1 MGILYIVVFVFITM
15 IASFSLSQ
23 VYALPIIHDDD
34 YILEKFATGLEYPV
48 TMTFVGE
55 DILVLEK
62 NTGKVIRIQDTGV
75 IYNEPV
81 LDLPVLF
88 QGETGLLGIASASN
102 HVYLY
107 YTESLSGFDKYG
119 IARSDGSVST
129 ENSENVIY
137 QYDWNG
143 ERLINPVLLKELPLL
158 NASHLG
164 GVITIG
170 PNNEIYFV
178 IGDQWQ
184 FTTSSGDVI
193 HYDKDDSFQNIPV
206 SPIYETGS
214 IFKVVTENNN
224 SVELFAMGIRN
235 SFGLAI
241 DPVTGYLWDTENG
254 QNVQLGFDE
263 INLVK
268 PRFDSGW
275 FCIMGPSDR
284 EIYDLCT
291 LKPKLSENFAY
302 SNPEFSWHEQVAP
315 TAIAFPDKYGFEKYS
330 DSLFV
335 GDINNGRIYKFQLN
349 TDRTGFVFSNPDL
362 LDLVADYNDE
372 MTEILFAEGIPGGVT
387 DIEFHDGA
395 MYVVSIGDGSI
406 YKIYSK
412 ELVEEKKKWNAEILK
427 LLKTRM
433 GVEYVNLSNID
444 FRGINFDNV
453 NISNV
458 DFTRANLSHVDLSSQ
473 NITGTIL
480 TGANLSNANL
490 TGVDLS
496 GKDLTNT
503 ILTGANLSNAN
514 LSSADLRNTLLVDAN
529 FSNAILTEADLTNAD
544 VTGIILA
551 DADLENAVLTN
562 TILNCSANI
571 KDKTAI
577 QSLECFIAFFTQTCK
592 FWIFNFCN

>member
-1 MGILYIVVFVFITM
+1 M

-75 IYNEPV
+75 IYSEPV

-107 YTESLSGFDKYG
+107 YTESISGFDRYG

-143 ERLINPVLLKELPLL
+143 EKLINPVLLKELPLL

-170 PNNEIYFV
+170 TNNEIYFV

-184 FTTSSGDVI
+184 FTTLSGDVI

-268 PRFDSGW
+268 PGFDSGW

-291 LKPKLSENFAY
+291 LNPKLSENFVY
-302 SNPEFSWHEQVAP
+302 SNPEFSWHEQVGP
-315 TAIAFPDKYGFEKYS
+315 TAIAFPDKDGFGKYS
-330 DSLFV
+330 DTLFV

-349 TDRTGFVFSNPDL
+349 ADRTGFVFSNPDL

-372 MTEILFAEGIPGGVT
+372 MTEIIFAEGIPGGVT

-412 ELVEEKKKWNAEILK
+412 ELVEEKKKWETKILK

-433 GVEYVNLSNID
+433 GAEYVNLSNTD
-444 FRGINFDNV
+444 LREVNFVNV

-514 LSSADLRNTLLVDAN
+514 LTSTDLRNSLLVDAD
-529 FSNAILTEADLTNAD
+529 FSNAILTGADLTNAD

-577 QSLECFIAFFTQTCK
+577 QSLECFIAFLTQTCK